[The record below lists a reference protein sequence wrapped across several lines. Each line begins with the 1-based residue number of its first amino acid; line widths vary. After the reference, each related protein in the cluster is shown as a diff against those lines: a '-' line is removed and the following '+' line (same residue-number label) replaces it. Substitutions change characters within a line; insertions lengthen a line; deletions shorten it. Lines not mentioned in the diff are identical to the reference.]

1 MHPDIPKHDMRT
13 AIGRALRI
21 GVTVACVIAFIG
33 GAYYLWRHGG
43 EPMPDYTQFIPVDQ
57 RSEQT
62 DYTSLSG
69 IIHGVLNLQATE
81 WIQMGVVVLI
91 LTPIIRVLL
100 SLMEF
105 SLNRDW
111 IYVGITAIVFLV
123 ILMNSLEGA
132 A

>member
-1 MHPDIPKHDMRT
+1 MRT

-43 EPMPDYTQFIPVDQ
+43 EPMPDYTQFVPVDQ
-57 RSEQT
+57 RSEPA

-100 SLMEF
+100 SLVEF
-105 SLNRDW
+105 SLNHDW

>member
-1 MHPDIPKHDMRT
+1 MS
-13 AIGRALRI
+13 
-21 GVTVACVIAFIG
+21 
-33 GAYYLWRHGG
+33 
-43 EPMPDYTQFIPVDQ
+43 Q
-57 RSEQT
+57 RSEPA
-62 DYTSLSG
+62 DYTSLNG

-81 WIQMGVVVLI
+81 WIQMGVVLLI

-100 SLMEF
+100 SLVEF